1 MIMRKL
7 LAFFSVFLLL
17 NSSFGQ
23 DVGATFLQ
31 TPSTF
36 ATICPDPAQSI
47 SVVIENKEATVFN
60 FVTSNVR
67 VTVNVTGPIVQ
78 SFTEDVTTGTI
89 AGNQNYLVNF
99 ASTCDL
105 SLPGTYVFTYS
116 TSVIAGV
123 ADVNPANDGGGPVN
137 VVVE

>member
-1 MIMRKL
+1 MRKL
-7 LAFFSVFLLL
+7 LAFLSVFLLL
-17 NSSFGQ
+17 NTSFGQ

-60 FVTSNVR
+60 FATSNVR
-67 VTVNVTGPIVQ
+67 VTVNITGPIPQ
-78 SFTEDVTTGTI
+78 SFTEEVTFGTI

-105 SLPGTYVFTYS
+105 S
-116 TSVIAGV
+116 
-123 ADVNPANDGGGPVN
+123 
-137 VVVE
+137 